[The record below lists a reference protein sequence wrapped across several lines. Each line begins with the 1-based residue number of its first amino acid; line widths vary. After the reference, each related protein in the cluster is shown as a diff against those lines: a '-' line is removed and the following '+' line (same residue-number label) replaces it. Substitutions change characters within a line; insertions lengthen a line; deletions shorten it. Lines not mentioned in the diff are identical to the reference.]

1 MNILPPF
8 QCIDAIVERNAANH
22 QWEPSRSA
30 YTKGSLLPARLRVLV
45 AMTQEE
51 TLYENP
57 PVVVES
63 STEPAKEVISALGAG
78 SLRGDPSPLSTV
90 TRGAALVPRLN
101 KVITIP
107 QRFFSLCLLL
117 FFSFTFG
124 MSMNASK

>member
-22 QWEPSRSA
+22 QWEPSRSS

-51 TLYENP
+51 TLFENP
-57 PVVVES
+57 PTVVES
-63 STEPAKEVISALGAG
+63 STEPAKEIISAIGAG
-78 SLRGDPSPLSTV
+78 FLHGDPSPLNST

-101 KVITIP
+101 KVIP
-107 QRFFSLCLLL
+107 FFQFIFL
-117 FFSFTFG
+117 
-124 MSMNASK
+124 NVK